1 MCLEIFLIGNIQI
14 SKTLIIFKFI
24 LIKNKIPLAILGE
37 TEFEETESG
46 ISKKPEKEVFDC
58 KLPDGFLN

>member
-1 MCLEIFLIGNIQI
+1 MCLEGNIQI

-46 ISKKPEKEVFDC
+46 VSKKTKRKSLIVNYRT
-58 KLPDGFLN
+58 GF

>member
-1 MCLEIFLIGNIQI
+1 MCLEGNIQI

-46 ISKKPEKEVFDC
+46 VLKKRKGRV
-58 KLPDGFLN
+58 